1 MKLLLMT
8 VITAPLFAQQAAPTP
23 PAAPAAAAAPAPS
36 PISTTEN
43 WLTGYIELGY
53 QGRTGVAGSLS
64 TYRSIVD
71 LGSGPKLLGAEFTVT
86 DPKKR
91 FFDHIDV
98 RAFDWGGDPYSTLHV
113 DAVKQGSYRFD
124 ADYRSMAYYN
134 NLPSFADPSLAV
146 RGIALD
152 EQSFDTRRHLGSY
165 NLELFPSKQFTPYF
179 SFERDSSSGRGVS
192 SFSDSF
198 ANEYAVPDTTSDR
211 TSLYRGGLRMA
222 FGGIH
227 ATVEEGGT
235 KYREDQNVFV
245 PAGSSNPGDVTTPY
259 LGTPLVLTRLAQAY
273 GVRGSGTYTKGL
285 FTASP
290 YKWIDL
296 NGQFLFSQASNTV
309 NYTQYDTGNFAELSS
324 VLFLTSEQYLIASSA
339 KLPHTS
345 AGFGA
350 DVRPFKRFRVL
361 ESWMTDR
368 LHNAGN
374 SNVAPLVSALNTTLA
389 SNYSQQETMAF
400 FDVNKKFML
409 RGGYRRVWG
418 DGNNL
423 VLPAAGLLTTQRATL
438 SRNVAIA
445 GLAYRPSQK
454 LSIHGDTEWANSGG
468 EYFRSSLY
476 NYQKIRAQGRYQ
488 LFTTLNLSADAS
500 YLNNHNPNAG
510 QFFNYHVMQ
519 EAVSLQWAP
528 ARIKRITLQGSYRR
542 SGLYSNISYLIPQT
556 LASASSLYRENDHSV
571 TSLIVA
577 SLPFG
582 VKITAG
588 GSASLAAGTRPT
600 NYYQPVAKFSAP
612 FGRGVSCFAEW
623 RYYGFGET
631 YYLYES
637 FRTHIFTAGLRF
649 SR

>member
-23 PAAPAAAAAPAPS
+23 PAAPAAAAAPAQS
-36 PISTTEN
+36 PVSTTEN

-98 RAFDWGGDPYSTLHV
+98 RAFDWGDDPYSTLHV
-113 DAVKQGSYRFD
+113 DAVKQGLYRFD

-211 TSLYRGGLRMA
+211 TSLYRGGLRIA
-222 FGGIH
+222 FRGIH

-273 GVRGSGTYTKGL
+273 GVRGSGTYTKAL

-290 YKWIDL
+290 YRWIDL

-374 SNVAPLVSALNTTLA
+374 SNVAPLVSALNATLA
-389 SNYSQQETMAF
+389 SNYSQQETMVF

-418 DGNNL
+418 DG
-423 VLPAAGLLTTQRATL
+423 LLTTHRATL

-445 GLAYRPSQK
+445 GLAYRPNPK
-454 LSIHGDTEWANSGG
+454 LSIHGDTEWANSSG

-488 LFTTLNLSADAS
+488 LFTTLNLSVDAS

-519 EAVSLQWAP
+519 EAVSLQWTP
-528 ARIKRITLQGSYRR
+528 SRIKRITLQGSYRR
-542 SGLYSNISYLIPQT
+542 SGLYSTISYLIPQT

-600 NYYQPVAKFSAP
+600 NYYQPVAKVSAP